1 MAPRKLS
8 ESDIHDALTN
18 HPKWRRVDGKLH
30 REWTFADFSEA
41 FGFMTR
47 VALIAESL
55 GHHPEWFNV
64 YNRVTMDLTTHDVD
78 GISDQDFLFVDRVEA
93 LEASE

>member
-8 ESDIHDALTN
+8 ESDIDDALSSR
-18 HPKWRRVDGKLH
+18 PAWQRVNGKLH
-30 REWTFADFSEA
+30 REWAFADFSEA

-64 YNRVTMDLTTHDVD
+64 YNRVTIDLTTHDVG
-78 GISDQDFLFVDRVEA
+78 GISDQDVLFVDRVEA
-93 LEASE
+93 LGAGE